1 MKTDQQHVQL
11 WEDLM
16 QQESKTLPPESENPA
31 RIKGIGIDITPI
43 PRITQLIERCD
54 RESLNLLFTSGEIDR
69 CQTANNPQQFYAV
82 CFATKEAVG
91 KALGTGLAGIEWN
104 EIEANITHDRLTIH
118 LHGEANIQASR
129 LGVREWLATW
139 SYWDKYVLVHVLAQ

>member
-1 MKTDQQHVQL
+1 MT
-11 WEDLM
+11 
-16 QQESKTLPPESENPA
+16 QQEFETLSSEWERTA

-43 PRITQLIERCD
+43 PRIAKLIDQRD
-54 RESLNLLFTSGEIDR
+54 RETLNVLFTSGEIDR
-69 CQTANNPQQFYAV
+69 CQTANNPHQFYAV

-91 KALGTGLAGIEWN
+91 KALGTGLAGIGWN
-104 EIEANITHDRLTIH
+104 EIEVSITHNRLTIH
-118 LHGEANIQASR
+118 LHGEASIQASK

>member
-11 WEDLM
+11 WKDLT
-16 QQESKTLPPESENPA
+16 QQESKTLPPESENTA

-43 PRITQLIERCD
+43 PRIAQLIERCD
-54 RESLNLLFTSGEIDR
+54 RESLNVLFTSGEIDR
-69 CQTANNPQQFYAV
+69 CQTANNPHQFYAV

-91 KALGTGLAGIEWN
+91 KALGTGLAGMGWN
-104 EIEANITHDRLTIH
+104 EIEVNITHDKLTIH
-118 LHGEANIQASR
+118 LHGEASIQASK